1 MVLSDS
7 IKYTIMM
14 KNFIMIICE
23 KSLLQY
29 GHVIYNEVQ
38 VIWNVYSLMEH
49 HKEDESSQAS
59 WTLSSIEMLSTKSHN
74 SAIGNSS
81 GTITQWKACRA
92 R

>member
-14 KNFIMIICE
+14 KNFIMIVCE

-38 VIWNVYSLMEH
+38 VIWIVYSLMEH

-59 WTLSSIEMLSTKSHN
+59 WTLSNIEHPGPYNGGVWGGSTEPPFL
-74 SAIGNSS
+74 
-81 GTITQWKACRA
+81 
-92 R
+92 